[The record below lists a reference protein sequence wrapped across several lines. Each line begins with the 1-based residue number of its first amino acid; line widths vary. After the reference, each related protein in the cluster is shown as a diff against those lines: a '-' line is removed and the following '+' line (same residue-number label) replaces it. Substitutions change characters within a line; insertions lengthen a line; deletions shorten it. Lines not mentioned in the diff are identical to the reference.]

1 MAVAVI
7 EIALALGKMAIEV
20 GVAVI
25 EIAFVVATICEPV
38 MITTGEVIPAWSLRK
53 VTAIPV
59 YHRVVAHSTNMAH
72 WTASAAHVAN
82 TSTFPS
88 AAHVASTSTFPSAA
102 HVTPTTPAST
112 SAASPSTSTSPSAT
126 FRNEG

>member
-59 YHRVVAHSTNMAH
+59 YHRVVAHGTNMAH
-72 WTASAAHVAN
+72 WTATAAQ
-82 TSTFPS
+82 
-88 AAHVASTSTFPSAA
+88 VASTSTFPSAA
-102 HVTPTTPAST
+102 HVTLTTSTFPSAAHVTPTTST
-112 SAASPSTSTSPSAT
+112 SAASPSTFPSAT